1 MHVLFV
7 IDPLP
12 LLKAY
17 KDSSVAM
24 MRALAARGHTLSV
37 ALQGDLYIEAGSVNA
52 RVTAIEL
59 VDGADLHE
67 HAWWRE
73 VSPHVNP
80 PVSSHVVPEGTPP
93 AASAVPGEGPCADVP
108 LSRFDAVVMRKDP
121 PFDMEYVYSTHL
133 LEYAQA
139 QGARVFNSGAAIRN
153 HPEKL
158 TITEFADLAAP
169 TLVTRDMARLKAF
182 HEHYRDVIVK
192 PLDGMGGTGI
202 FRLRDNEP
210 NRGAI
215 LETLTDN
222 GQRTIMAQRY
232 IPDIV
237 KGDKRILLIGG
248 EPVPYCLA
256 RIPLAGETRGNLA
269 AGGRGVAQPLSER
282 DRQIAVAAAERL
294 AGRGLLL
301 VGLDVIG
308 EYVTEVNVTSPTCFV
323 EITEQTGFDVG
334 EMFAKALERAVG

>member
-1 MHVLFV
+1 MHVLFI

-24 MRALAARGHTLSV
+24 MRALAARGHRLSV
-37 ALQGDLYIEAGSVNA
+37 ALQGDLYIDEGKVLVSS
-52 RVTAIEL
+52 TPIEL
-59 VDGADLHE
+59 VADADLHE
-67 HAWWRE
+67 HAWWRDAGA
-73 VSPHVNP
+73 
-80 PVSSHVVPEGTPP
+80 PVEQPL
-93 AASAVPGEGPCADVP
+93 AA
-108 LSRFDAVVMRKDP
+108 FDAVLMRKDP

-133 LEYAQA
+133 LEYAQG
-139 QGARVFNSGAAIRN
+139 QGAKVFNDGGAIRN

-158 TITEFADLAAP
+158 AITEFAEFTAP
-169 TLVTRDMARLKAF
+169 TLVTRNMARLKDF
-182 HEHYRDVIVK
+182 HARHGDVIVK

-202 FRLRDNEP
+202 FRLRQEEP
-210 NRGAI
+210 NLNAI
-215 LETLTDN
+215 LETLTHD
-222 GQRTIMAQRY
+222 GTRTIMAQRY

-248 EPVPYCLA
+248 EPVPYALA

-282 DRQIAVAAAERL
+282 DRQLATAIGPRL
-294 AGRGLLL
+294 AARGLLL

-308 EYVTEVNVTSPTCFV
+308 DYVTEVNVTSPTCFV
-323 EITEQTGFDVG
+323 EITEQTGFDVPG
-334 EMFAKALERAVG
+334 MFVQALERAVAA